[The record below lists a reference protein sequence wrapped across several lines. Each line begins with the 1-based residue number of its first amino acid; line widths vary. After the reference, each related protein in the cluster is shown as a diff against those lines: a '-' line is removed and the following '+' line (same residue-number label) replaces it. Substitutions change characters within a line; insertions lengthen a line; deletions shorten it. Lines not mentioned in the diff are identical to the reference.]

1 MAEQLS
7 FALPLRPALDRDA
20 FMVTSSNGEAVSLID
35 HAAQW
40 ESPVQWIYGPAG
52 CGKTHLAAVLAQ
64 DFNVLT
70 LNAQALAQNPDL
82 EALLRGENGANMVVM
97 EALDS
102 LQMSDEESL
111 FHVLNHTRHNTGQTR
126 QKLLLLSREPAARL
140 SVTLPDLASR
150 LKAVPAIAMGSPDD
164 ALVGGLLAKL
174 FADLQLRVDDKVI
187 AYMVPR
193 IERDF
198 AAMGRLVTAIDQRAL
213 ALKKPVTVRLVAAI
227 MSAYDDPQ

>member
-213 ALKKPVTVRLVAAI
+213 TLKKPVTVRLVAAI